1 MNDSP
6 IQRMW
11 RSIKSRCPF
20 PAFIAALINVRMQSQ
35 VRTNCQGFCY
45 TVPSSLVKMFRRRI
59 QWFCGPSAN
68 CARLNIAGW
77 LVDRYKGRKLAAD
90 YVQPLKILSSLFL
103 SLPSRKE
110 KAQKEERQK
119 SPLRGKR
126 NSSRSMDEDFLFVMK
141 TTWIQNTNC

>member
-1 MNDSP
+1 MNSRVDFFFWGVVYLS
-6 IQRMW
+6 W
-11 RSIKSRCPF
+11 VFVCSESRCPF
-20 PAFIAALINVRMQSQ
+20 PAFIAALIDVRMQSQ

-103 SLPSRKE
+103 SLSPFS
-110 KAQKEERQK
+110 QKESTEK
-119 SPLRGKR
+119 GKTEIPPEGKKEQQQI
-126 NSSRSMDEDFLFVMK
+126 DG
-141 TTWIQNTNC
+141 